1 MKIFED
7 LVSCEGYLGRR
18 STALTSP
25 SSPGEELSSDEVSK
39 INVTKSIGGGAT
51 SALPLVPDAETECD
65 AACGRLSWEITRL
78 RRPRCRG
85 QYKRNSNL

>member
-18 STALTSP
+18 STALASP

-65 AACGRLSWEITRL
+65 AALRPLELGDYSASAAALSRAI
-78 RRPRCRG
+78 
-85 QYKRNSNL
+85 